1 MGGRKDLRKKKED
14 RKGTGLHSRRLKS
27 GAKGRQVYEKFLD
40 WG

>member
-1 MGGRKDLRKKKED
+1 MGARKELRKKKED
-14 RKGTGLHSRRLKS
+14 REGAELHSRRLRS